1 MTVSFVTS
9 VCPSRW
15 TFVRLPAWINSVFTA
30 RIFIK
35 FGIWVFFWK
44 SVEKIEVLLNSDKN
58 NGYFS
63 WRCRP
68 TSIYDNISLNSSL
81 IRNIS
86 KTIFREN
93 QNKHLSSIHFSPRK
107 SCRLGIDVEKYG
119 KSGQAT
125 DSNRTRRMRF
135 ACWIIKATDTHV
147 EYVILIALLRQQWF
161 REGASTLRLYVLCL
175 FYF

>member
-1 MTVSFVTS
+1 M
-9 VCPSRW
+9 
-15 TFVRLPAWINSVFTA
+15 
-30 RIFIK
+30 
-35 FGIWVFFWK
+35 
-44 SVEKIEVLLNSDKN
+44 
-58 NGYFS
+58 
-63 WRCRP
+63 
-68 TSIYDNISLNSSL
+68 
-81 IRNIS
+81 
-86 KTIFREN
+86 
-93 QNKHLSSIHFSPRK
+93 
-107 SCRLGIDVEKYG
+107 EKYG